1 MTFDSTT
8 VENDPFLIE
17 MRQQLN
23 EAESNLTVLG
33 RMWVDDP
40 NNVQARIKYD
50 AEWYRMDA
58 LKTKYESAI
67 KAVLGL

>member
-1 MTFDSTT
+1 MIFDSTT
-8 VENDPFLIE
+8 IENDPFLVE

-23 EAESNLTVLG
+23 EMESVLIKLG
-33 RMWVDDP
+33 HAWTTDP
-40 NNVQARIKYD
+40 SDVQSRIKYD

-58 LKTKYESAI
+58 LKTKYENTI

>member
-1 MTFDSTT
+1 MTFDSTAI
-8 VENDPFLIE
+8 ENDPFLIE

-23 EAESNLTVLG
+23 EMESYLVVLG
-33 RMWVDDP
+33 RMWLDDP

-50 AEWYRMDA
+50 AEWYRMDT

>member
-23 EAESNLTVLG
+23 EMEGNLTVLG

-40 NNVQARIKYD
+40 DNVQARIKYD
-50 AEWYRMDA
+50 AEWYQMDA

>member
-1 MTFDSTT
+1 MTFDSATI
-8 VENDPFLIE
+8 ENDPFLVG

-23 EAESNLTVLG
+23 EMESNLVVLG
-33 RMWVDDP
+33 RMWLDDP

-50 AEWYRMDA
+50 AEWYRMDT
-58 LKTKYESAI
+58 LKTKYEGAI

>member
-1 MTFDSTT
+1 MTYDSAT

-40 NNVQARIKYD
+40 DNVQARIKYD
-50 AEWYRMDA
+50 AEWYQMDA

>member
-1 MTFDSTT
+1 MTYDSAT

-23 EAESNLTVLG
+23 EMESNLVVLG
-33 RMWVDDP
+33 RMWLGDP

-50 AEWYRMDA
+50 AEWYRMDT
-58 LKTKYESAI
+58 LKTKYHNAI
-67 KAVLGL
+67 KAVIGL